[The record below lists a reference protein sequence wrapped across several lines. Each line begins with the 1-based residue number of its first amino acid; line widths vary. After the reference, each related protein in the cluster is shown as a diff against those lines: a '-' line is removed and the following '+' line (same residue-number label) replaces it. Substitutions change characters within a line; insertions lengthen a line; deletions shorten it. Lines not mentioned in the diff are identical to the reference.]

1 MTATDP
7 AAEPAA
13 DRELAGR
20 TVVVTGATSGIGRA
34 AALGFAR
41 RGARV
46 VAVGR
51 DQPRLASLLGE
62 LRALCPVRPYGLR
75 ADFTRLDEVREL
87 GDRLRDRFERV
98 DVLASNA
105 GGMFRSRVTT
115 ADGFETT
122 IQTNHLAG
130 FLLACSLRDRLAGG
144 RLILTSSG
152 AYTDG
157 RLDPADLNGERGRYS
172 AGRAYGA
179 SKQANILFAAEAAR
193 RWPDVLPVSFH
204 PGQVRTLVG
213 RGTIAS
219 WYFRYNPFLRTPEQG
234 ADTLLWLA
242 AEPAERI
249 ERGAYYADRRPA
261 PVRGPT
267 AEPDLAARLWD
278 ASAAAVSE
286 RESL

>member
-1 MTATDP
+1 MTGP
-7 AAEPAA
+7 EPAA
-13 DRELAGR
+13 RTEPGFTGH

-34 AALGFAR
+34 AALEFGR
-41 RGARV
+41 RGATV

-51 DQPRLASLLGE
+51 DPERLGSVVSE
-62 LRALCPVRPYGLR
+62 LTEVSAAPPYGIR
-75 ADFTRLDEVREL
+75 ADFARLDDVREL
-87 GDRLRDRFERV
+87 GARLCERFEHI

-105 GGMFRSRVTT
+105 GGMFRSRITT
-115 ADGFETT
+115 PDGFETT

-152 AYTDG
+152 AYTEG
-157 RLDPADLNGERGRYS
+157 RLDPGDLNAERAPFS
-172 AGRAYGA
+172 SGRAYGT

-219 WYFRYNPFLRTPEQG
+219 WYFRYNPFLRSPERG

-242 AEPAERI
+242 TAPEDRI
-249 ERGAYYADRRPA
+249 ERGAYYFDRRPA
-261 PVRGPT
+261 PIEGPT

-278 ASAAAVSE
+278 ASAAAISE